1 MSILKVFKF
10 GLFYLL
16 AGVSSS
22 FVYGSTNETGEAT
35 QHEKLISSS
44 RLITKA
50 PVLITNLTTLPLRS
64 QARSRASSAIIF
76 DISSRV
82 ETNQNKIEQH
92 NESKPIASEKLPRF
106 NAESENDVTALL
118 ENEISVPPEGKL
130 VPGDEIEVAVFREP
144 DFSGTFTLDEQ
155 VAFRHPLLGEV
166 VLSGLDLTDAEK
178 KIQYLLA
185 ADFIVEP
192 RVMLKLNREQV
203 SLKVFIFGE
212 VKSPGI
218 YPMPEDGDITLLE
231 LIGLAG
237 GFTELASPDRV
248 RVVRKRDGET
258 ENLRVRVEELL
269 SGKGNQSDLTLEP
282 DDVVVVPQIIF

>member
-118 ENEISVPPEGKL
+118 ENEISVPPEGQL